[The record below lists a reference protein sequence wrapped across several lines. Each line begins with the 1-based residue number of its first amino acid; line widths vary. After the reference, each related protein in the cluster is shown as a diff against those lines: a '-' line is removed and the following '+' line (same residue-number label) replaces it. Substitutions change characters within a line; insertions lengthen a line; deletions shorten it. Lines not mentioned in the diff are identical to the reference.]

1 MLPKVD
7 HEEKALNLLY
17 DLILNSEVSQ
27 AERDLLVEVKNLI
40 EKGDDILPVFNRL
53 LGQLRPFSINRSMTK
68 PVSDF
73 YLKAMTRP
81 ASDQKFWGL
90 IYAAWIFSMK

>member
-1 MLPKVD
+1 
-7 HEEKALNLLY
+7 
-17 DLILNSEVSQ
+17 
-27 AERDLLVEVKNLI
+27 
-40 EKGDDILPVFNRL
+40 
-53 LGQLRPFSINRSMTK
+53 MTK
-68 PVSDF
+68 PVLDF